1 MQFQL
6 GVKDGG
12 MRCQRSIL
20 GSLPC
25 VSRDQ
30 PIQWPSVTSAHKTS
44 LCCLQTSSAPPFVQ
58 NTTSGVLLISHFEA
72 QDNVRR
78 MCSPNVLALPKHFY
92 F

>member
-1 MQFQL
+1 
-6 GVKDGG
+6 

-44 LCCLQTSSAPPFVQ
+44 L
-58 NTTSGVLLISHFEA
+58 
-72 QDNVRR
+72 
-78 MCSPNVLALPKHFY
+78 LALPPHTSSPFRASFCPKKVRLGPPVDKPFDALDFVQTY
-92 F
+92 VQQSKRPRRPKILLAPAT